1 MEHKCYLREV
11 GKKFNSAKRYH
22 WNFAFI
28 IGTGISLKPVGE
40 YTKEE
45 LKIQ

>member
-1 MEHKCYLREV
+1 V

-40 YTKEE
+40 YKKEE
-45 LKIQ
+45 LKIH

>member
-1 MEHKCYLREV
+1 V

-28 IGTGISLKPVGE
+28 IGTGTGISLKPVGG
-40 YTKEE
+40 YKKEE
-45 LKIQ
+45 LKIH

>member
-1 MEHKCYLREV
+1 V

-40 YTKEE
+40 YRYKKEE
-45 LKIQ
+45 LKVQ